1 MCFFPSL
8 KAAGSDDVTLSTIS
22 RHDSLNIIMLTR
34 SCSYS
39 SRAATN
45 GSYKAE
51 EVDSADETALS
62 PPPSSMGDSGS
73 PDVLGDEIVVGT
85 NTHAVPLNR
94 QKSPSRLTSE
104 PEDTEIAQDDEPTAH
119 YPKRKRSSIYN
130 DLSEDKLEGSLP
142 SGADDGDERPASRAT
157 SVRKHGLGSN
167 MSVLLGYWRDSPVP
181 KPAGKHAVVGFMDV
195 RDRLRTRIQNTTR
208 NGDAINT
215 RLFPV
220 PPGPGGSW
228 VTFERVVF
236 QDHLVGLDHNQVK
249 EFVKIRASD
258 DVQLEDEET
267 KRNHDLAATAQ
278 MPAVAYGLVIPDD
291 VQINRPDSKRR
302 RTGSAVGT
310 IAGSETNT
318 PRIQP
323 QAQPISRSQA
333 EPAQVSQPSP
343 MAHPHM
349 APIRQQPQHM
359 PMPQQQ
365 QQQIPENLPGSRP
378 TRIMVGCW
386 TKSSAPEDSE
396 KHAVYGIL
404 GANDMFRV
412 KLVRETMDGRFI
424 NGNFP
429 TGAGALWIPYEDVT
443 MLPHLQDLTR
453 SEMKEYCRIRQY
465 QIDGGEKDDERVAN
479 ETKAVYEAQRR
490 AAMNPKIPPT
500 PPGRPNLMEESP
512 HSPKP
517 EQSMHHDLRHSRR
530 EMMPNDMR
538 GPRGHP
544 ETEIHHN
551 GRNHSADAME
561 RTNTLARREIS
572 KMEHAQM
579 RQYGPGGP
587 ARQMQQMAG
596 AMGGNGNAHPHHD
609 NRTIFNDNMG
619 RLNKVWQSQEAQRMQ
634 PPPQQVAHP
643 PIQMQQQPMPGPVQG
658 PADDSS
664 KIYNGTKYERKQTGP
679 FAGKLASNGTI
690 ISIDGEDYVEYRVLT
705 KVQFF

>member
-1 MCFFPSL
+1 
-8 KAAGSDDVTLSTIS
+8 
-22 RHDSLNIIMLTR
+22 MLTR
-34 SCSYS
+34 SGN
-39 SRAATN
+39 RRAAATAPAATN
-45 GSYKAE
+45 GSLKPE
-51 EVDSADETALS
+51 DVDSADETALS
-62 PPPSSMGDSGS
+62 PPPSSMASSVS
-73 PDVLGDEIVVGT
+73 PDVLGDEIIVGT
-85 NTHAVPLNR
+85 NTHAPVHNG
-94 QKSPSRLTSE
+94 QKSPSRFTSE
-104 PEDTEIAQDDEPTAH
+104 PEDVEMAQDDEPNNTH

-142 SGADDGDERPASRAT
+142 SGADDGDERPVSRAT
-157 SVRKHGLGSN
+157 SVRRHGLGSN

-181 KPAGKHAVVGFMDV
+181 KAAGKHAVVGFMDV
-195 RDRLRTRIQNTTR
+195 RDRLRTRIHNGTR

-236 QDHLVGLDHNQVK
+236 QDHLIGLDHNQIK
-249 EFVKIRASD
+249 EYVKIRTAED
-258 DVQLEDEET
+258 AQIEDEET
-267 KRNHDLAATAQ
+267 KRKNDLAAVKEAIRRVERNPPPETAQ
-278 MPAVAYGLVIPDD
+278 APAIAYGLDIPEDAHT
-291 VQINRPDSKRR
+291 NARPDSKRR

-310 IAGSETNT
+310 ISGGEPIIS
-318 PRIQP
+318 RMQP
-323 QAQPISRSQA
+323 QAQPISQPQPQPQHD
-333 EPAQVSQPSP
+333 PAQTSQPSP
-343 MAHPHM
+343 MINHHM
-349 APIRQQPQHM
+349 APIRQQPQHATI
-359 PMPQQQ
+359 QQQ
-365 QQQIPENLPGSRP
+365 HQPIPDNLPGTRP

-386 TKSSAPEDSE
+386 SKSSATEDSE

-443 MLPHLQDLTR
+443 MLPHLQNLTR

-465 QIDGGEKDDERVAN
+465 QIDLGEHSDERVAN

-500 PPGRPNLMEESP
+500 PSGRPNLVEEQP
-512 HSPKP
+512 RSPKS
-517 EQSMHHDLRHSRR
+517 EQPMHHDLRHRGR
-530 EMMPNDMR
+530 EMIPNDMR
-538 GPRGHP
+538 APRGMA
-544 ETEIHHN
+544 EAEMRQN

-561 RTNTLARREIS
+561 RTNNLARREIS

-587 ARQMQQMAG
+587 GRQMQNVP
-596 AMGGNGNAHPHHD
+596 GGMSGSGGHHHD
-609 NRTIFNDNMG
+609 NRTIFSDNMG

-634 PPPQQVAHP
+634 PPPPQQVAP
-643 PIQMQQQPMPGPVQG
+643 PPMQMQQPMSAPAQG
-658 PADDSS
+658 PNDDSS
-664 KIYNGTKYERKQTGP
+664 KVYNGMKYERKQTGP

>member
-8 KAAGSDDVTLSTIS
+8 KALDPDDVALTTTSRYNDLS
-22 RHDSLNIIMLTR
+22 IIMLTR
-34 SCSYS
+34 NRA

-45 GSYKAE
+45 GSYKPE

-62 PPPSSMGDSGS
+62 PPPSSTASS
-73 PDVLGDEIVVGT
+73 ASRDVLGDEIIVGT
-85 NTHAVPLNR
+85 NTHAPAANG
-94 QKSPSRLTSE
+94 QKSPSRFTSE
-104 PEDTEIAQDDEPTAH
+104 PEDTEMAQDDGPAAH

-157 SVRKHGLGSN
+157 SVRRHGVGSN

-181 KPAGKHAVVGFMDV
+181 KAAGKHAVVGFMDV

-208 NGDAINT
+208 NGDSINT

-236 QDHLVGLDHNQVK
+236 QDHLIGMDHNQVK
-249 EFVKIRASD
+249 EFVKIRTVD
-258 DVQLEDEET
+258 EVQIEDEET
-267 KRNHDLAATAQ
+267 KRKNDLAAVKEAIRRVERNPPPETAQ
-278 MPAVAYGLVIPDD
+278 PPAIAYGLEIPED
-291 VQINRPDSKRR
+291 VHINARPDSKRR

-310 IAGSETNT
+310 IAGGEPIY
-318 PRIQP
+318 PRMQP
-323 QAQPISRSQA
+323 QAQPISRPQPESA
-333 EPAQVSQPSP
+333 PISQPSP

-349 APIRQQPQHM
+349 AHVHQQHQQP
-359 PMPQQQ
+359 
-365 QQQIPENLPGSRP
+365 QIPENLPGSRP

-386 TKSSAPEDSE
+386 TKSSAVEDSE

-412 KLVRETMDGRFI
+412 KLVRETMDGRFFD
-424 NGNFP
+424 GNFP

-465 QIDGGEKDDERVAN
+465 HIDLGEKEDERVAN

-490 AAMNPKIPPT
+490 AAMNPKVTPT
-500 PPGRPNLMEESP
+500 PPGRSNLVEELP
-512 HSPKP
+512 PSPKP
-517 EQSMHHDLRHSRR
+517 EQPIHHDLRYSRR
-530 EMMPNDMR
+530 PPR
-538 GPRGHP
+538 GP
-544 ETEIHHN
+544 TEAEVRHN
-551 GRNHSADAME
+551 GRNPSADAQE
-561 RTNTLARREIS
+561 RTNHLARREIT

-579 RQYGPGGP
+579 RQNGHGGPGRHMP
-587 ARQMQQMAG
+587 NAPS
-596 AMGGNGNAHPHHD
+596 AMGGPSNGHPHHD
-609 NRTIFNDNMG
+609 NRAIFSDNVG
-619 RLNKVWQSQEAQRMQ
+619 RLQKVAPPMQ
-634 PPPQQVAHP
+634 
-643 PIQMQQQPMPGPVQG
+643 MMQQPMPGPVQG
-658 PADDSS
+658 PNDDST

>member
-1 MCFFPSL
+1 
-8 KAAGSDDVTLSTIS
+8 
-22 RHDSLNIIMLTR
+22 MLTR
-34 SCSYS
+34 NRT
-39 SRAATN
+39 SRAAATN
-45 GSYKAE
+45 GSYKPE

-62 PPPSSMGDSGS
+62 PPPSSMADSPS
-73 PDVLGDEIVVGT
+73 PDVPGDEIIVGT
-85 NTHAVPLNR
+85 NTHAPALNG
-94 QKSPSRLTSE
+94 QKSPSRFTSE
-104 PEDTEIAQDDEPTAH
+104 PEDTEMAHDDEPAAH

-142 SGADDGDERPASRAT
+142 SGADDGEERPASRAT
-157 SVRKHGLGSN
+157 SVRRHGLGSN

-181 KPAGKHAVVGFMDV
+181 KPVGKHAVVGFMDV

-236 QDHLVGLDHNQVK
+236 QDHLIGMDHNQVK
-249 EFVKIRASD
+249 EFVKIRTAD
-258 DVQLEDEET
+258 EVHLEDEET
-267 KRNHDLAATAQ
+267 RKKNDLAAVKEAIRRVERNPPPETAQ
-278 MPAVAYGLVIPDD
+278 APPVAYGLEIPQDA
-291 VQINRPDSKRR
+291 QINARPDGKRR

-310 IAGSETNT
+310 IAGGEPMI
-318 PRIQP
+318 PRMQP
-323 QAQPISRSQA
+323 QAQP
-333 EPAQVSQPSP
+333 EPAQISQPEP
-343 MAHPHM
+343 LAHPHM

-359 PMPQQQ
+359 PI
-365 QQQIPENLPGSRP
+365 QQQIPDNLPGSRP

-386 TKSSAPEDSE
+386 TKSSAPKDSE

-429 TGAGALWIPYEDVT
+429 TGAGALWIPYEDVK

-453 SEMKEYCRIRQY
+453 SEMKEYCRIRQF
-465 QIDGGEKDDERVAN
+465 QIDNGENEDERVAN

-490 AAMNPKIPPT
+490 AAMNPKAPPT
-500 PPGRPNLMEESP
+500 PASRSNHMEELP
-512 HSPKP
+512 PSPKS
-517 EQSMHHDLRHSRR
+517 EQPIHHDLRHSRR

-538 GPRGHP
+538 APRGLA
-544 ETEIHHN
+544 ETEMRQN

-561 RTNTLARREIS
+561 RTNSLARREIS

-587 ARQMQQMAG
+587 GRQMQNVPG
-596 AMGGNGNAHPHHD
+596 NMGGGGGGHPHHD

-619 RLNKVWQSQEAQRMQ
+619 RLQKVWQSQEAQRMQ
-634 PPPQQVAHP
+634 PPPQQVAP
-643 PIQMQQQPMPGPVQG
+643 PPMQMQQPMPGPVQG
-658 PADDSS
+658 PNDDSS

>member
-1 MCFFPSL
+1 
-8 KAAGSDDVTLSTIS
+8 
-22 RHDSLNIIMLTR
+22 MLTR
-34 SCSYS
+34 SRS
-39 SRAATN
+39 SRAAAATAAAAN

-51 EVDSADETALS
+51 EVDSADALS
-62 PPPSSMGDSGS
+62 PPPSSMADSAS

-85 NTHAVPLNR
+85 NTHAVPQQG
-94 QKSPSRLTSE
+94 QKSPSRFTSE
-104 PEDTEIAQDDEPTAH
+104 PEDAEMARDEEEPAAH

-130 DLSEDKLEGSLP
+130 DLSEEKLEGSLP
-142 SGADDGDERPASRAT
+142 SGADDGDGRPASRAT
-157 SVRKHGLGSN
+157 SVRKHGVGSN

-236 QDHLVGLDHNQVK
+236 QDHLIGMDHNQVK
-249 EFVKIRASD
+249 EFVKIRAAD
-258 DVQLEDEET
+258 EDQMEDEET
-267 KRNHDLAATAQ
+267 KRHNELAAVKEAIRRVELNPPPETAQ

-310 IAGSETNT
+310 IAAGGETVL
-318 PRIQP
+318 PRMQP
-323 QAQPISRSQA
+323 QAQPISRTQP
-333 EPAQVSQPSP
+333 EPAQVPSP
-343 MAHPHM
+343 MAHPQM

-359 PMPQQQ
+359 PMQQQ
-365 QQQIPENLPGSRP
+365 HQQQIPENLPGSRP

-386 TKSSAPEDSE
+386 TKSSATEDSE

-500 PPGRPNLMEESP
+500 PPGRPSLVEELPPSP
-512 HSPKP
+512 RP
-517 EQSMHHDLRHSRR
+517 EQSSMHHDLRHSRR
-530 EMMPNDMR
+530 EMMPNDLR
-538 GPRGHP
+538 GEFHF
-544 ETEIHHN
+544 
-551 GRNHSADAME
+551 SL
-561 RTNTLARREIS
+561 LA
-572 KMEHAQM
+572 
-579 RQYGPGGP
+579 
-587 ARQMQQMAG
+587 
-596 AMGGNGNAHPHHD
+596 
-609 NRTIFNDNMG
+609 F
-619 RLNKVWQSQEAQRMQ
+619 V
-634 PPPQQVAHP
+634 
-643 PIQMQQQPMPGPVQG
+643 
-658 PADDSS
+658 
-664 KIYNGTKYERKQTGP
+664 
-679 FAGKLASNGTI
+679 
-690 ISIDGEDYVEYRVLT
+690 
-705 KVQFF
+705 

>member
-1 MCFFPSL
+1 MKPRRTLLTDYYIEPAETLLFPLTLSGGDCLPVLEFYETMCFFPSL
-8 KAAGSDDVTLSTIS
+8 KAPGSGDAALTTIS

-34 SCSYS
+34 SCS
-39 SRAATN
+39 SRAVTN

-51 EVDSADETALS
+51 EIDSADETALS
-62 PPPSSMGDSGS
+62 PPPSSMADSAS

-85 NTHAVPLNR
+85 NTHAVPLNG
-94 QKSPSRLTSE
+94 QKSPSRFTSE
-104 PEDTEIAQDDEPTAH
+104 PEDAEMAQDDEPVAH

-142 SGADDGDERPASRAT
+142 GGADDGDERPASRAT
-157 SVRKHGLGSN
+157 SVRKHGVGSN

-236 QDHLVGLDHNQVK
+236 QDHLIGMDHNQVK
-249 EFVKIRASD
+249 EFVKIRAAD
-258 DVQLEDEET
+258 EVQMEDEET
-267 KRNHDLAATAQ
+267 KKINDLAAVKEAIRRVERNPPPETAQ
-278 MPAVAYGLVIPDD
+278 MPAVAYGLVIPED

-310 IAGSETNT
+310 ISGGENNT
-318 PRIQP
+318 PRMQP
-323 QAQPISRSQA
+323 QAQPISRSQP

-343 MAHPHM
+343 MAHPQM
-349 APIRQQPQHM
+349 APIRQHPQHM
-359 PMPQQQ
+359 PMQPQQPQ
-365 QQQIPENLPGSRP
+365 QPQQHQQIPDNLPGSRP

-453 SEMKEYCRIRQY
+453 SEMKEYCRVRQY
-465 QIDGGEKDDERVAN
+465 QIDGGEKEDERVAN

-500 PPGRPNLMEESP
+500 PPGRPSFVEELP
-512 HSPKP
+512 PNPKP

-530 EMMPNDMR
+530 EVMPNDMR
-538 GPRGHP
+538 GKFHF
-544 ETEIHHN
+544 
-551 GRNHSADAME
+551 AL
-561 RTNTLARREIS
+561 LAFTR
-572 KMEHAQM
+572 
-579 RQYGPGGP
+579 Y
-587 ARQMQQMAG
+587 
-596 AMGGNGNAHPHHD
+596 
-609 NRTIFNDNMG
+609 
-619 RLNKVWQSQEAQRMQ
+619 
-634 PPPQQVAHP
+634 
-643 PIQMQQQPMPGPVQG
+643 
-658 PADDSS
+658 
-664 KIYNGTKYERKQTGP
+664 
-679 FAGKLASNGTI
+679 
-690 ISIDGEDYVEYRVLT
+690 
-705 KVQFF
+705 